1 MEQKGAFAAP
11 GQGSGLSLSLRTMA
25 AQALLAFSQDR
36 FMPGRSD

>member
-11 GQGSGLSLSLRTMA
+11 EQGSGLSLCLRTVA
-25 AQALLAFSQDR
+25 AQVLLAFSQER